1 MSSANEIPTSP
12 DFFILSLMRMDRD
25 HYQRVVAVSELTG
38 DEMDYYLFSRNGEL
52 ENLIL
57 DYLGFPAD
65 GTAIKGGG
73 TFNREAWD
81 WEYHEMLEGGLPAT
95 EVLSRM
101 KRDVAEARA
110 NAESEH

>member
-1 MSSANEIPTSP
+1 MTSQTRVPISA
-12 DFFILSLMRMDRD
+12 DYFILSLMRMDRD

-38 DEMDYYLFSRNGEL
+38 DDLEYYLFSRNGEL

-57 DYLGFPAD
+57 DYLGFPPD

-101 KRDVAEARA
+101 KRDVAETRA
-110 NAESEH
+110 NLESEQ

>member
-1 MSSANEIPTSP
+1 MTSAKENPTSP
-12 DFFILSLMRMDRD
+12 DFFILSLMRLDRN
-25 HYQRVVAVSELTG
+25 HYQRIVAVSELTG

-95 EVLSRM
+95 DVLARM
-101 KRDVAEARA
+101 KREVAEARA
-110 NAESEH
+110 TTDS